1 MIFTPDEVNLMCIY
15 DTSDRERLI
24 KEMGRSFKLV
34 EDKEL
39 ADIMWSA
46 IGKLGS
52 MTDTEYSELEL
63 VPTITD
69 EDTEE

>member
-1 MIFTPDEVNLMCIY
+1 MTFTPDEVNLMCIY
-15 DTSDRERLI
+15 DTSDRKRLI

-46 IGKLGS
+46 IGKLGN
-52 MTDTEYSELEL
+52 MTDEEYSELEL

-69 EDTEE
+69 EDMEE

>member
-1 MIFTPDEVNLMCIY
+1 MTFTPDEVNLICIY
-15 DTSDRERLI
+15 DTSNRERLI

-34 EDKEL
+34 ADKEL

-46 IGKLGS
+46 IRKLGS

-63 VPTITD
+63 MPTITD
-69 EDTEE
+69 EDTED

>member
-1 MIFTPDEVNLMCIY
+1 MTLTPDEVNLMCIY
-15 DTSDRERLI
+15 DTSNRERLI
-24 KEMGRSFKLV
+24 REMGRSFKLV

-46 IGKLGS
+46 IGKLGN
-52 MTDTEYSELEL
+52 MTDEEYSELEL

>member
-1 MIFTPDEVNLMCIY
+1 MTFTPDEVNLMCIY
-15 DTSDRERLI
+15 DTSNRKRLI

-46 IGKLGS
+46 ISKLGS
-52 MTDTEYSELEL
+52 MTEEEYSELEL
-63 VPTITD
+63 APTITD
-69 EDTEE
+69 EDTED